1 MDLRV
6 ERNFRRDPSF
16 PDREST
22 GHNARTVEYPISRT
36 DKRARNSATAKAK
49 PNGGPLTR
57 TIGLPYG
64 RPFAETR
71 LQPSDPEKRVHLSKG
86 CITTRNGD
94 MSNARSSRMELTIMN
109 LANDPWSKTSI
120 LAVLMLS
127 SESLPTFAAVFRYLI
142 SECGSNIE

>member
-1 MDLRV
+1 
-6 ERNFRRDPSF
+6 
-16 PDREST
+16 
-22 GHNARTVEYPISRT
+22 
-36 DKRARNSATAKAK
+36 
-49 PNGGPLTR
+49 
-57 TIGLPYG
+57 
-64 RPFAETR
+64 
-71 LQPSDPEKRVHLSKG
+71 
-86 CITTRNGD
+86 